1 MAKKK
6 RGRHGKGAAAK
17 ADKHT
22 LYQDSVQDPELDL
35 DLAERVFRRFYD
47 RPARKLR
54 EDFSGTALMA
64 CDWVKRHKQNF
75 AWAID
80 LDPDPLDWGRE
91 HNVSQLSEEQS
102 SRVELILDDVMVAK
116 CEPVDINVAFN
127 FSYFLFQTRDELLA
141 YFRKAH
147 STLGEQGLFM
157 IDIYGGA
164 DAQRTMTENR
174 EFDGFEYV
182 WDQHI
187 FDPITN
193 HVVNYIHFEFPDGSR
208 IKRAFHYDWRLW
220 SLPELKDILRDA
232 GFSQTDVY
240 WEGTDQKTGEGSG
253 VYHRSK
259 SAIDDPAWV
268 AYIAAF
274 V

>member
-6 RGRHGKGAAAK
+6 RLRHGKGAAAK
-17 ADKHT
+17 ADKHV
-22 LYQDSVQDPELDL
+22 LYQNSVQDTEADL
-35 DLAERVFRRFYD
+35 YLAERVFRRFYD

-64 CDWVKRHKQNF
+64 CDWVKQHKENH

-91 HNVSQLSEEQS
+91 HNVSQLNEEQTT
-102 SRVELILDDVMVAK
+102 RVELILDDVMVAK
-116 CEPVDINVAFN
+116 CEPADITVAFN
-127 FSYFLFQTRDELLA
+127 FSYFLFQTRDDLLA
-141 YFRKAH
+141 YFKKAH

-157 IDIYGGA
+157 IDAYGGA
-164 DAQRTMTENR
+164 DAQRTMEETR
-174 EFDGFEYV
+174 EFDGFDYI
-182 WDQHI
+182 WDQNI
-187 FDPITN
+187 YDPVTN

-208 IKRAFHYDWRLW
+208 IKRAFTYDWRLW

-232 GFSQTDVY
+232 GFSRTDVY
-240 WEGTDQKTGEGSG
+240 WEGTDQKTGEGNG
-253 VYHRSK
+253 IYYRADK
-259 SAIDDPAWV
+259 ALDDPAWV